1 MVLAIRKGSGIKE
14 EGKIL
19 RHNNPINFISS
30 FILTFNKKYVA
41 TKHQSNI
48 GKNHICP
55 KPLTNP

>member
-30 FILTFNKKYVA
+30 FILTFNKSMLQQSTKA
-41 TKHQSNI
+41 TLARTTYAQ
-48 GKNHICP
+48 NH
-55 KPLTNP
+55 